1 MTPSER
7 KKLEKALK
15 SLEEAQHIILE
26 MLEKS
31 ELIKVGSTSTTS
43 DFNSEEFLASLKIL
57 DRTTAE
63 KELQELK
70 QNHLGSVFIETG
82 GSSTDRQKPKVWL
95 IEQILWRTFDFE
107 RGHEAIRGRGD

>member
-15 SLEEAQHIILE
+15 SLEEAQHVILE
-26 MLEKS
+26 MLAKS
-31 ELIKVGSTSTTS
+31 ESTKVGSATIT
-43 DFNSEEFLASLKIL
+43 DFNSEDFLASLKKL

-70 QNHLGSVFIETG
+70 QNHLGSVFVETG